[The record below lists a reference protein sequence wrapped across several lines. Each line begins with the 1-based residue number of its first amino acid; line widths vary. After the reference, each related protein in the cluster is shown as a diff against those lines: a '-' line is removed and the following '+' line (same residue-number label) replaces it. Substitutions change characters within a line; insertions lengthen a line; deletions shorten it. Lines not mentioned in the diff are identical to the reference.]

1 MARSKPCSTFCQSAG
16 SGQDGDD
23 CDKACAGPG
32 EGGGQAGE
40 EDSAGGKTTFS
51 PRCPLLTSLS
61 RSPTEIAISRGAASD
76 AAESGTSGGQGLA
89 EFVTGKELVCT
100 PVSINLGE
108 LVDDLGEKLVCL
120 ANFESQ
126 NHKFLISVN
135 FWYRPF
141 SRPSGCST
149 PPNPR

>member
-1 MARSKPCSTFCQSAG
+1 
-16 SGQDGDD
+16 
-23 CDKACAGPG
+23 
-32 EGGGQAGE
+32 
-40 EDSAGGKTTFS
+40 
-51 PRCPLLTSLS
+51 
-61 RSPTEIAISRGAASD
+61 
-76 AAESGTSGGQGLA
+76 
-89 EFVTGKELVCT
+89 
-100 PVSINLGE
+100 
-108 LVDDLGEKLVCL
+108 LVCL